1 MYTKGNFEGSALDSK
16 FFTMK
21 PNFDS
26 FKRII
31 YHCPDCFDLPLL
43 KINSDMINAS
53 CECDKN
59 HKYENISLNVL
70 YQKLLEVSIN
80 LDQNNL
86 NKNIICNKC
95 NKPYEKKENLDDLT
109 KALDGYGYCHGC
121 EKIICSSCLKSH
133 EDNEKKKDPMKHKL
147 VPLDKY
153 VNFCPLHRNRYSA
166 YCFDCKKNTCVKCS
180 EHRQHKKY
188 HFDDYLLLDD
198 DVKKYKKSIIN
209 LRSNCEN
216 LENQLNLILDKIR
229 NDFHNLMQR
238 HINVLILNE
247 FLLDSYQT
255 NQFNYFYLQN
265 VLNNFPTLDII
276 QKQLSDKDI
285 KSQIIEMI
293 QNINISELSNISNT
307 NNKIEQTK
315 QGELLNVTQPQFTNK
330 FNNIDYNKDT
340 VNPTF
345 KIENENEQS
354 INNNNKSI
362 EKKMEMTDSK
372 MESIQ
377 MKNNENNNIK
387 ENNNC
392 ISDINKNNISKKS
405 LKESIKKEN
414 GLDIDL
420 NNLNINVNQS
430 YDNEIKREE
439 ISLNDINIKSLKIGN
454 IKISCEFVGKNYS
467 SMTYKLKELPN
478 NIETAVEIKNN
489 SNIPLPKGCYLF
501 DENNCGSLMLLD
513 NVINCLEPGKTC
525 YKKLKFD
532 IYIYSKGSYNLKLS
546 IKDPNGNYISS
557 NKFDFSL
564 IIE

>member
-1 MYTKGNFEGSALDSK
+1 MITKGNFEGSAFDSK

-26 FKRII
+26 FERII
-31 YHCPDCFDLPLL
+31 YHCPECFNLPLI
-43 KINSDMINAS
+43 KINSDMINIS
-53 CECDKN
+53 CACDKN
-59 HKYENISLNVL
+59 HKYENISLSEL
-70 YQKLLEVSIN
+70 YQKLLDTSIN
-80 LDQNNL
+80 LDTNNL
-86 NKNIICNKC
+86 NRNVICNKC
-95 NKPYEKKENLDDLT
+95 KKSCEKKDNSKDLSKILDEF
-109 KALDGYGYCHGC
+109 GYCHGC
-121 EKIICSSCLKSH
+121 EKIICSSCIKIH
-133 EDNEKKKDPMKHKL
+133 EEEEKKKEPMKHKL

-153 VNFCPLHRNRYSA
+153 VNYCPLHRNRYSA
-166 YCFDCKKNTCVKCS
+166 YCFECKKNTCVKCI

-209 LRSNCEN
+209 LRTNCEN
-216 LENQLNLILDKIR
+216 LENQLNSILDKIR
-229 NDFHNLMQR
+229 NDFHIIMQK

-247 FLLDSYQT
+247 FLLDAYQT

-276 QKQLSDKDI
+276 QKQIIEKDI
-285 KSQIIEMI
+285 KTNIIEMI
-293 QNINISELSNISNT
+293 KNINISELCSLET
-307 NNKIEQTK
+307 NNKMEKSK
-315 QGELLNVTQPQFTNK
+315 QGELLNVSQPQITNK

-345 KIENENEQS
+345 KIENEQS
-354 INNNNKSI
+354 INNNKSI
-362 EKKMEMTDSK
+362 DKIMEMTDSK
-372 MESIQ
+372 MESIP
-377 MKNNENNNIK
+377 MKKTEKNYIK

-392 ISDINKNNISKKS
+392 ISSNQISKKS
-405 LKESIKKEN
+405 LKESIKKEI
-414 GLDIDL
+414 GLD

-430 YDNEIKREE
+430 YTNEIKREE
-439 ISLNDINIKSLKIGN
+439 INLNDISIKSLRIGN

-478 NIETAVEIKNN
+478 NIETSVEIKNN

-501 DENNCGSLMLLD
+501 DENNCASLMLLD

-532 IYIYSKGSYNLKLS
+532 IYIYSQGNYNVKYS